1 MEVNKEEALRC
12 LAIAKNHYGT
22 GNYPAAVKLTK
33 KSISLYPTD
42 DAKAF
47 LTKAEDKAKNP
58 SSATT
63 SGSNASASSTAENV
77 KRREHKAQ
85 SREYTQEQID
95 AVKRIRACGTD
106 YYKILSLEKTC
117 TDGEIKKSYR
127 KLALQFHPDKNGAP
141 GADEAFKM
149 ISKAFTVLSDTQKRA
164 VFDAGG
170 GDPEQR
176 GGGASASSMFNQFH
190 QQRYAA
196 SQFGGEELSPE
207 DLFNA
212 FFGGGGFNG
221 AGFGPGF
228 RSATFVGPGFRTR
241 TFNTA
246 GARPDPGQRQQP
258 TSTWMTLAQLL
269 PLLLLF
275 GVSILSSL
283 FSESTPQ
290 FAFDRTSLYS
300 QARATRQ
307 HKVHYYVNPNAFGS
321 YEKNAR
327 KLREFEQNVEITWVR
342 GLQSHCQNEKQVR
355 AARINQARG
364 GLFGIGYDEE
374 RYQQALKMPMKSC
387 EELRSFGYNPDYY

>member
-1 MEVNKEEALRC
+1 
-12 LAIAKNHYGT
+12 
-22 GNYPAAVKLTK
+22 
-33 KSISLYPTD
+33 
-42 DAKAF
+42 
-47 LTKAEDKAKNP
+47 
-58 SSATT
+58 
-63 SGSNASASSTAENV
+63 
-77 KRREHKAQ
+77 
-85 SREYTQEQID
+85 
-95 AVKRIRACGTD
+95 
-106 YYKILSLEKTC
+106 
-117 TDGEIKKSYR
+117 
-127 KLALQFHPDKNGAP
+127 
-141 GADEAFKM
+141 M

-176 GGGASASSMFNQFH
+176 GGGGGASMFNQFH

-196 SQFGGEELSPE
+196 SAFSDEISPE

-241 TFNTA
+241 TFNT
-246 GARPDPGQRQQP
+246 GARRDTGQRQQP

-290 FAFDRTSLYS
+290 FSFDRTSLYS

-307 HKVHYYVNPNAFGS
+307 HKVPYYVNPSAFGS
-321 YEKNAR
+321 YEKNNR

-342 GLQSHCQNEKQVR
+342 GLQSSCQNEKQVR
-355 AARINQARG
+355 ATRMNQARG

-387 EELRSFGYNPDYY
+387 EQLRSFGYNPDYY

>member
-1 MEVNKEEALRC
+1 ML
-12 LAIAKNHYGT
+12 IH
-22 GNYPAAVKLTK
+22 
-33 KSISLYPTD
+33 
-42 DAKAF
+42 
-47 LTKAEDKAKNP
+47 
-58 SSATT
+58 
-63 SGSNASASSTAENV
+63 
-77 KRREHKAQ
+77 
-85 SREYTQEQID
+85 
-95 AVKRIRACGTD
+95 
-106 YYKILSLEKTC
+106 
-117 TDGEIKKSYR
+117 GEIV
-127 KLALQFHPDKNGAP
+127 
-141 GADEAFKM
+141 

-176 GGGASASSMFNQFH
+176 GGGASSSMFNQFH

>member
-1 MEVNKEEALRC
+1 MEVNKEEAVRC
-12 LAIAKNHYGT
+12 LSIAKNHFGN
-22 GNYPAAVKLTK
+22 GNYTSAVKLAK

-42 DAKAF
+42 EAKAF
-47 LTKAEDKAKNP
+47 LVKAEARAQNAG
-58 SSATT
+58 SSATAT
-63 SGSNASASSTAENV
+63 GSSANASSSAEST

-85 SREYTQEQID
+85 AREYTQEQIE

-106 YYKILSLEKTC
+106 YYKVLSLEKTC
-117 TDGEIKKSYR
+117 TETEIKKSYR

-149 ISKAFTVLSDTQKRA
+149 ISKAFTVLSDSQKRA

-176 GGGASASSMFNQFH
+176 GGGGGASMFNQFH
-190 QQRYAA
+190 QQRYA
-196 SQFGGEELSPE
+196 SSYGGDELSPE

-212 FFGGGGFNG
+212 FFGGGGFDG
-221 AGFGPGF
+221 PGFGPGF

-241 TFNTA
+241 TFNTG
-246 GARPDPGQRQQP
+246 GARRGQGQRQQP

-283 FSESTPQ
+283 FSDNTPQ
-290 FAFDRTSLYS
+290 FSFDRTSLYS
-300 QARATRQ
+300 QARSTRQ
-307 HKVHYYVNPNAFGS
+307 HRVDYYVNPSAFSS

-327 KLREFEQNVEITWVR
+327 KLREFEQNVELNWIR
-342 GLQSHCQNEKQVR
+342 GLQAGCQNEKQTR
-355 AARINQARG
+355 SARINQARG
-364 GLFGIGYDEE
+364 GLFGFGHDEE

-387 EELRSFGYNPDYY
+387 EQLRSFGYNPDYY